1 MQINAYVILDNLNI
15 PNWWS
20 ISHSAAQSWADF
32 QDWFQQKD
40 PEVFVSAPDV
50 GELVAAGYKCVE
62 ITFDGVVV

>member
-1 MQINAYVILDNLNI
+1 MQIKAYVILDAQDV

-32 QDWFQQKD
+32 QDWFQNKD

-50 GELVAAGYKCVE
+50 PELVAAGYKCLE
-62 ITFDGVVV
+62 IGLDGVVV